1 MRKQHWSWE
10 NPSKPIRATLTP
22 GHTESFTVTLSSG
35 DYMSV
40 AVDKPWF
47 PIAIQ
52 LRAAERSV
60 VELNLG
66 PGQRLDRLRW
76 IADSSGDY
84 RVELSAPAGT
94 GTPSPYNIKLEDRH
108 PAGDE
113 DKQRVEVQRLFE
125 RARIANEK
133 REYQDTISNSQKAL
147 ALTREVREPE
157 SEATALYIMGRP
169 VRASATEW
177 RELFELG

>member
-1 MRKQHWSWE
+1 
-10 NPSKPIRATLTP
+10 
-22 GHTESFTVTLSSG
+22 
-35 DYMSV
+35 
-40 AVDKPWF
+40 
-47 PIAIQ
+47 
-52 LRAAERSV
+52 
-60 VELNLG
+60 
-66 PGQRLDRLRW
+66 LRW